1 MTRTADMSSMEA
13 VIFAV
18 DPRTPRPRPR
28 RWFLWFLGF

>member
-18 DPRTPRPRPR
+18 GPRTYYRPR
-28 RWFLWFLGF
+28 RRWFWLW

>member
-18 DPRTPRPRPR
+18 DPRTYRSRR
-28 RWFLWFLGF
+28 RWFWFW

>member
-18 DPRTPRPRPR
+18 DPRTYRPR
-28 RWFLWFLGF
+28 RCWFLWFLGL

>member
-18 DPRTPRPRPR
+18 DPRTYYRPR
-28 RWFLWFLGF
+28 RRWFWLW